1 MDIKMIIKEEIL
13 INNTI
18 NSLIINKPKIK
29 INIFRINN
37 RILLIINNIIKK
49 KNILIIKKIKTKYE
63 LK

>member
-1 MDIKMIIKEEIL
+1 MDIKMTIKEEIL

-29 INIFRINN
+29 INKFRVNN